1 MDYLI
6 RKQGWQTRS
15 WAVCLTL
22 ILCSCRSTVQN
33 TPRTPI
39 KETADQV
46 LSSSIPAT
54 HTPSPPPTR
63 TVTITPSPE
72 ALKEEQADLFAVL
85 EPSLTTADCLAAG
98 VPEIACTGVSTNEEW
113 VPVIREFGGIPM
125 ALVPAGCY
133 TMGSTAEQIEQY
145 LTMMDLPDLYKDERP
160 AHPQCF
166 QEPFWIDVYEVTNG
180 FYGSYGFWRDNDQ
193 PRESVTWFE
202 ANTYCTTRGGRLPS
216 EAEWEYA
223 ARGPDNLIYPWG
235 NPFDGS
241 RLNFCDANCQD
252 PGSDPSIDDGYAFT
266 APVGSYPAGVSWV
279 GAFDMAGNV
288 WEWVSTSLQPYP
300 YYPDD
305 GREVNPEQL
314 DSTSTMAVR
323 GGGRLDPDYV
333 VRTTNRNERMAHY
346 FDPRFGLR
354 CARAFDSEY
363 DGETAAQARP
373 EMVME
378 PPGDPELGDT
388 WIRPFDGAVM
398 IYVPGGTFQMGASQ
412 DPSSGGDFNKN
423 PEHPVRVDGFWID
436 KHLVDNKQFTEFL
449 YFQGNLID
457 NGVTWYDDE
466 SEYSLFVNWGDFLKP
481 YLGFEDYPVMDISWY
496 GAQAY
501 CEWVG
506 GRLLTEAE
514 WEYAA
519 RGPENRIYP
528 WGNEFD
534 CTRGN
539 FSEGKDDEEP
549 GYSFGESGCDE
560 FELTSPVDAHPQGAS
575 WVGVLDLAGNVW
587 DWVAD
592 WGATPYP
599 AGLQV
604 NPTGPE
610 SGTNKIARG
619 GAWDNYGWEVRTTLR
634 GEFPPTERSPAIGF
648 RCAYPAAP

>member
-6 RKQGWQTRS
+6 SKQSWQTTS
-15 WAVCLTL
+15 WAVCLSL

-39 KETADQV
+39 KETVDQV
-46 LSSSIPAT
+46 VSSSMPAT
-54 HTPSPPPTR
+54 NTSNPPPTL
-63 TVTITPSPE
+63 TETTTPSPE
-72 ALKEEQADLFAVL
+72 ILKEEQADLFAVL
-85 EPSLTTADCLAAG
+85 ELSFTAADCLAAG

-133 TMGSTAEQIEQY
+133 TMGSTADQIEQY
-145 LTMMDLPDLYKDERP
+145 LTMMDLPDLYKDEQP

-166 QEPFWIDVYEVTNG
+166 QEPFWIDIYEVTNG

-202 ANTYCTTRGGRLPS
+202 ANTYCTTRGGSLPS

-235 NPFDGS
+235 NTFDGS
-241 RLNFCDANCQD
+241 LLNFCDANCQN
-252 PGSDPSIDDGYAFT
+252 PGSETSIDDGYAFT
-266 APVGSYPAGVSWV
+266 APAGSYPAGVSWV
-279 GAFDMAGNV
+279 GAFDLAGNV
-288 WEWVSTSLQPYP
+288 WEWVSSSLQPYP
-300 YYPDD
+300 YHPDD
-305 GREVNPEQL
+305 EREVNPDQL
-314 DSTSTMAVR
+314 GARSTMTLR

-354 CARAFDSEY
+354 CARAFDPES
-363 DGETAAQARP
+363 DGETTAQARP

-378 PPGDPELGDT
+378 PPVDPELGDT

-398 IYVPGGTFQMGASQ
+398 IYVPGGSFQMGANQ
-412 DPSSGGDFNKN
+412 DPSSSGDFNEN
-423 PEHPVRVDGFWID
+423 PEHPVQVDGFWID
-436 KHLVDNKQFTEFL
+436 KHLVDHKQFTEFL

-457 NGVTWYDDE
+457 HGVTWYDDE
-466 SEYSLFVNWGDFLKP
+466 SEYSLFENRVEFLKP

-539 FSEGKDDEEP
+539 FSEGADDEEP
-549 GYSFGESGCDE
+549 GYSSGESGCDG

-599 AGLQV
+599 TGLQV

-610 SGTNKIARG
+610 SGANKIARG
-619 GAWDNYGWEVRTTLR
+619 GSWNDYGWGVHATLR
-634 GEFPPTERSPAIGF
+634 GEYPPTYRSPAIGF